1 MFFVVGKLYFSAS
14 IPLTCV
20 TASRLFQSGEVAP
33 DHHKLYAAQ
42 VELSIK
48 VPCSLLTADK
58 FLTWARLGGGTP
70 ISWEEWLTD
79 GEAVDTWESQPAEQ
93 DVWAP
98 SFLPFLLL
106 LSLFIGIF
114 FFQVVNLLSNNPFTV
129 PLVSPCLS
137 HCIAVLR
144 DCYCIESLSCV
155 WLFRIPCTEATRLLC
170 PWNFP
175 GKNIGVGCHFL
186 LHY

>member
-58 FLTWARLGGGTP
+58 FLTWAKLGGGTP

-93 DVWAP
+93 DVWAL
-98 SFLPFLLL
+98 SFLVPSLPVSFTLIRRPTPCQSISFFAPPSTHIWFCLKWTRVFLL
-106 LSLFIGIF
+106 FVMPH
-114 FFQVVNLLSNNPFTV
+114 QNNFT
-129 PLVSPCLS
+129 
-137 HCIAVLR
+137 
-144 DCYCIESLSCV
+144 
-155 WLFRIPCTEATRLLC
+155 
-170 PWNFP
+170 
-175 GKNIGVGCHFL
+175 
-186 LHY
+186 